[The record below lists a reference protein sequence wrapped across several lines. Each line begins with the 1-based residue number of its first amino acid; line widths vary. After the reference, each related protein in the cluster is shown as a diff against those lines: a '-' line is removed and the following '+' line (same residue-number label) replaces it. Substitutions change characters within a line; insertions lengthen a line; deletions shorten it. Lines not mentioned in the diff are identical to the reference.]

1 MSQFCFKRVDKQ
13 LPTLSGSALARR
25 CRGCSMIAV
34 PFRQLLVSVLFLL
47 PAAGMHAAPSGWAP
61 LLEPA
66 VLAAMMERQEPVR
79 ILQVTGDYRAGHI
92 EGAVEAPYERFRGP
106 ADNPGQLPA
115 MAQLA
120 ALVRELGVSARTP
133 VVVVHQGSNPA
144 DMGAATRVYWTLKS
158 LGVQDLAVLNGGFNA
173 WVSQG
178 FVVSTQPVT
187 AEPSRFEPQWNDQW
201 TVTTAQLEEAVARG
215 EATLVDARQPAFY
228 RGEQA
233 SSGRPGTIRG
243 ASNLSFQ
250 DWFEDGRMMQPDSAI
265 TRLEQITS
273 PAAPMT
279 VSFCNTGHLAS
290 INWFMMSE
298 VQGLPNVRLYPE
310 SITEWSMENRPM
322 DNEPSR
328 IRHYWQMTADWLR
341 GLAGA

>member
-1 MSQFCFKRVDKQ
+1 
-13 LPTLSGSALARR
+13 
-25 CRGCSMIAV
+25 MISV
-34 PFRQLLVSVLFLL
+34 PFRQLLAAALFLL
-47 PAAGMHAAPSGWAP
+47 PSAGLQAAPSGWMP

-66 VLAAMMERQEPVR
+66 ALAAILDRDEEVR
-79 ILQVTGDYRAGHI
+79 ILHVTGDYDAGHI
-92 EGAVEAPYERFRGP
+92 EGAVDAPYADFRGP
-106 ADNPGQLPA
+106 ATNPGQLPA
-115 MAQLA
+115 MADLTARVQA
-120 ALVRELGVSARTP
+120 LGVTGLMP
-133 VVVVHQGSNPA
+133 VVVVHHGANPA

-158 LGVQDLAVLNGGFNA
+158 LGVQDLAVLNGGFSA
-173 WVSQG
+173 WQAQG
-178 FVVSTQPVT
+178 FAVSTQRVRVS
-187 AEPSRFEPQWNDQW
+187 PSRFEPRWNDQW

-215 EATLVDARQPAFY
+215 DAALVDARQPAFY

-250 DWFEDGRMMQPDSAI
+250 DWFDGSRMTQPDTVVS
-265 TRLEQITS
+265 RLEQISS
-273 PAAPMT
+273 PAMPMT

-290 INWFMMSE
+290 INWFLMSE

-328 IRHYWQMTADWLR
+328 IRHYWQMTIDWLN
-341 GLAGA
+341 GLAGSEQGESNAG